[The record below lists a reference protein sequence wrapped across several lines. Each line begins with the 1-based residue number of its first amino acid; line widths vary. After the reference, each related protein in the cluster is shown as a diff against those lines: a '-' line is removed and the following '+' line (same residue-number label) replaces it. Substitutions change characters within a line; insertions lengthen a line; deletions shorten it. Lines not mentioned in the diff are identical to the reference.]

1 MDDPFPRTLGNRAM
15 HSLSLQ
21 RHLHEQMQSNSEL
34 CDVTLVVNQVVSQ
47 MDIARIYKH
56 LRIMY
61 QNLQFT
67 FANYSSSIGNP
78 SSLERACDVS
88 ILSIFV

>member
-21 RHLHEQMQSNSEL
+21 RHLHDQMQSNSEL
-34 CDVTLVVNQVVSQ
+34 CDVILVVNQVVSQ
-47 MDIARIYKH
+47 LFGYRVYKH
-56 LRIMY
+56 FKKIMY

-67 FANYSSSIGNP
+67 SANFFLP
-78 SSLERACDVS
+78 
-88 ILSIFV
+88 

>member
-21 RHLHEQMQSNSEL
+21 RHLHDQMQSNSEL
-34 CDVTLVVNQVVSQ
+34 CDVILVVNQVVSQ
-47 MDIARIYKH
+47 LFGYRVYKH

-61 QNLQFT
+61 QN
-67 FANYSSSIGNP
+67 
-78 SSLERACDVS
+78 
-88 ILSIFV
+88 

>member
-21 RHLHEQMQSNSEL
+21 RHLHDQMQSNSEL
-34 CDVTLVVNQVVSQ
+34 CDVILVVNQVVSQ
-47 MDIARIYKH
+47 LFGYRDNFFKNYVSEFTIYFGK
-56 LRIMY
+56 
-61 QNLQFT
+61 F
-67 FANYSSSIGNP
+67 FSAIGNP

-88 ILSIFV
+88 LLSIFV

>member
-47 MDIARIYKH
+47 MDIG
-56 LRIMY
+56 
-61 QNLQFT
+61 FT
-67 FANYSSSIGNP
+67 NI
-78 SSLERACDVS
+78 
-88 ILSIFV
+88 

>member
-47 MDIARIYKH
+47 MDIGFTNIWELCIKIY
-56 LRIMY
+56 
-61 QNLQFT
+61 NLLLQ
-67 FANYSSSIGNP
+67 I
-78 SSLERACDVS
+78 
-88 ILSIFV
+88 ILLP

>member
-34 CDVTLVVNQVVSQ
+34 CDVTLVVNQVVSH
-47 MDIARIYKH
+47 MDLQTFENYVSKFTIYFCKLFFFH
-56 LRIMY
+56 RKSEL
-61 QNLQFT
+61 T
-67 FANYSSSIGNP
+67 G
-78 SSLERACDVS
+78 AC
-88 ILSIFV
+88 L